1 MTSITIIPPDN
12 RVAIDGV
19 WRTVDLT
26 GLGHED
32 LAHINAARLVGRLAT
47 VEHREHDGYW
57 PSPRT
62 LSEDDFKA
70 EFHDIIAAW
79 ANAKTDET
87 STPSAMTATDYLFLI
102 EEGAER
108 ARLTRITGGVG
119 MALTYQEKK
128 DQAVAVLGQPAD
140 AELVP
145 EDYPVLAASVGIEA
159 DTLRQV
165 AALVMERYE
174 TFVEISGA
182 IERVRLSA
190 KKAIHDAATVEDAK
204 AICEAVTWP

>member
-1 MTSITIIPPDN
+1 
-12 RVAIDGV
+12 
-19 WRTVDLT
+19 
-26 GLGHED
+26 
-32 LAHINAARLVGRLAT
+32 
-47 VEHREHDGYW
+47 
-57 PSPRT
+57 
-62 LSEDDFKA
+62 
-70 EFHDIIAAW
+70 
-79 ANAKTDET
+79 
-87 STPSAMTATDYLFLI
+87 
-102 EEGAER
+102 
-108 ARLTRITGGVG
+108 

-204 AICEAVTWP
+204 AIFEAVTWP